1 MNKFVPIPDHIRG
14 CTNAEDVVSF
24 LQTLEIN
31 QKIQLR
37 TKFKSLDENW
47 TDCIAVRERNS
58 WSMKFQ
64 GEEESSLVS
73 ATNYDDGDEENSLIS
88 ADNWMIGWYSFHP
101 SSAEIVSNVPRDI
114 PITGGD
120 FELGGEQF
128 VLPCRRSLSAE
139 QSTIVDFRLYSKV
152 FQSGDAFLTTK
163 DLVRIASNTHI
174 FFLCSCA
181 CYR

>member
-14 CTNAEDVVSF
+14 CTNAEDAVSF
-24 LQTLEIN
+24 LKTLEIN

-88 ADNWMIGWYSFHP
+88 ADNWMMRNQTP
-101 SSAEIVSNVPRDI
+101 
-114 PITGGD
+114 
-120 FELGGEQF
+120 QF
-128 VLPCRRSLSAE
+128 WTWRVNPKKQRVQYTL
-139 QSTIVDFRLYSKV
+139 F
-152 FQSGDAFLTTK
+152 
-163 DLVRIASNTHI
+163 
-174 FFLCSCA
+174 
-181 CYR
+181 